1 MINFTAVIEILR
13 AFKGLKNYV
22 IKNKRIILFTIIGII
37 FGCTAGYFYGVYR
50 CNKRVPSPIEQGDE
64 LKQQLNNIQQRCSE
78 LESELNKR
86 VSDCEQFELRTKS
99 IKSDINNIIELS
111 ERSGRLVQS
120 IGDTVS
126 EIDKGSSN
134 AIEIIQ
140 RLRTNQ
146 YTIKSLCTELCDENR
161 ELRIKLGELQ
171 ESIDKQ

>member
-1 MINFTAVIEILR
+1 MINFTIVSGILR
-13 AFKGLKNYV
+13 IFQGLKNYV

-37 FGCTAGYFYGVYR
+37 FGCAAGYLYGVYR

-64 LKQQLNNIQQRCSE
+64 LRQQLNNIQQRCSE
-78 LESELNKR
+78 LESELNER
-86 VSDCEQFELRTKS
+86 VSECEQFELRTKS

-146 YTIKSLCTELCDENR
+146 YTIKSLCTELCNENR

-171 ESIDKQ
+171 KSVDKQ